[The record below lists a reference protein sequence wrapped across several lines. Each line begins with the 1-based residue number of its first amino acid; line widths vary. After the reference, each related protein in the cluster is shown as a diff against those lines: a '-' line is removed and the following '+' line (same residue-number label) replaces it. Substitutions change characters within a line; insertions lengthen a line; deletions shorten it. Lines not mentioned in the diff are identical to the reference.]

1 MYRRKNPNKYEAL
14 NRRITEPRVTAT
26 REFKVL
32 KALQK
37 RIVQDMQQSEI
48 IVIISRT
55 NTGMNPRR
63 SGLSFLKFDLLD
75 DLLDKPNWLVKWT
88 KIVMIFYSVKCLKL

>member
-1 MYRRKNPNKYEAL
+1 MYLYRRKNPNKYEAL
-14 NRRITEPRVTAT
+14 NRRITEPRATAT

-48 IVIISRT
+48 IVNYLTDKYEDEPEKKRV
-55 NTGMNPRR
+55 
-63 SGLSFLKFDLLD
+63 KF
-75 DLLDKPNWLVKWT
+75 
-88 KIVMIFYSVKCLKL
+88 S

>member
-1 MYRRKNPNKYEAL
+1 MYLYRKKNPNKYEAL
-14 NRRITEPRVTAT
+14 NRRITEPRVTAS

-48 IVIISRT
+48 IVNYPTDKYGDEPEKKRV
-55 NTGMNPRR
+55 
-63 SGLSFLKFDLLD
+63 KF
-75 DLLDKPNWLVKWT
+75 
-88 KIVMIFYSVKCLKL
+88 S